1 MGRNHEPV
9 TLNKYLYAHSDPVN
23 GTDPTGMFTLM
34 EAVVS
39 VDVASILH
47 QITPPSFMSRTVIEK
62 GYTRAT
68 GHALHRNMHA
78 FVLASAVGS
87 SEKFMTRAGP
97 SFRPHCLLHG
107 SSCSPQE
114 VFGPIYAEAEVWGEH
129 RRDNPQTA
137 VGGMDF
143 VAIVNKSY
151 PSIKREMI
159 NFSTLVNSRK
169 ITYWPSGPNSN
180 SYAFSFIEQLGVPR
194 PRPRPGFWAAG
205 WDHKL

>member
-1 MGRNHEPV
+1 MLNLSSFLSPV
-9 TLNKYLYAHSDPVN
+9 STE
-23 GTDPTGMFTLM
+23 GTCLS
-34 EAVVS
+34 VVKRRHTS
-39 VDVASILH
+39 GA
-47 QITPPSFMSRTVIEK
+47 K
-62 GYTRAT
+62 GP
-68 GHALHRNMHA
+68 N
-78 FVLASAVGS
+78 
-87 SEKFMTRAGP
+87 P
-97 SFRPHCLLHG
+97 